1 MVFNSILQAIG
12 STPIIKLDK
21 IKPQGGADIYAKA
34 EFLNAGGSIK
44 SRTAYEM
51 VIKALK
57 NGEIT
62 SGGGVVEA
70 TSGNQG
76 IGLAMVSSKLG
87 LKCVLV
93 MPDSVSQERKKLMEL
108 YGATVVLIEDN
119 NDIGKAINECIQR
132 AKLIAR
138 EKKYYFCNQFAN
150 QNNLLAHY
158 KNTANE
164 IIKDLGTVDGFCAGI
179 GTGGTLTGIGHRLK
193 ELNENTLIW
202 AIEPEKGAILSGKK
216 VSSHIQMGIGDGI
229 IPQILNLNVYNKICL
244 VSDKQA
250 LFYAKKLAQEEGI
263 ACGISSGSNIYGAI
277 KLSKELGKGKKVL
290 TILPDG
296 AERYFSTQL
305 FND

>member
-1 MVFNSILQAIG
+1 MV
-12 STPIIKLDK
+12 T
-21 IKPQGGADIYAKA
+21 
-34 EFLNAGGSIK
+34 
-44 SRTAYEM
+44 
-51 VIKALK
+51 KALK

-76 IGLAMVSSKLG
+76 IGLAMVSAKLG

-93 MPDSVSQERKKLMEL
+93 MPNSVSSERKKLMEL

-119 NDIGKAINECIQR
+119 NDIDKAINDCIQT

-138 EKKYYFCNQFAN
+138 EKNYYFCNQFAN

-164 IIKDLGTVDGFCAGI
+164 IIKDLGAVDGFCAGI
-179 GTGGTLTGIGHRLK
+179 GTGGTLTGIGNRLK

-202 AIEPEKGAILSGKK
+202 AIEPKNGAILSGKR
-216 VSSHIQMGIGDGI
+216 VTSHIQMGIGDGI
-229 IPQILNLNVYNKICL
+229 IPQILNLNIYNKICL

-277 KLSKELGKGKKVL
+277 KLSKELGEGKKVL
-290 TILPDG
+290 TILPDS
-296 AERYFSTQL
+296 AERYFSTAL
-305 FND
+305 FD

>member
-21 IKPQGGADIYAKA
+21 IKPNGGADIYAKA

-44 SRTAYEM
+44 SRTAFEM
-51 VIKALK
+51 VMQAFEK
-57 NGEIT
+57 GEIT

-76 IGLAMVSSKLG
+76 IGLAMICAKIG
-87 LKCVLV
+87 LKCILV
-93 MPDSVSQERKKLMEL
+93 MPNSVSSERKKLMEL

-119 NDIGKAINECIQR
+119 NDIGKAINECIER
-132 AKLIAR
+132 AKLIAC

-164 IIKDLGTVDGFCAGI
+164 IIKDLGAVDGFCAGI
-179 GTGGTLTGIGHRLK
+179 GTGGTLTGIGNRLK

-229 IPQILNLNVYNKICL
+229 IPQILNLNIYNKICL

-250 LFYAKKLAQEEGI
+250 LFYAKKLAKEEGV

-305 FND
+305 FNN